1 MWNRSMRKLFV
12 LVLMVWQPA
21 AAGQQAGSD
30 ELWVARFSSLEPG
43 PVPAEF
49 RIHRFSKIERET
61 VYELVES
68 ESGTVLKAASDAAA
82 SALIK
87 KVRVDPRR
95 FPLLEWSWRIENLIP
110 EARWE
115 VRNRDDFAVR
125 LFVIFETK
133 AAPSSVVKGF
143 FKKLAGAL
151 PGRALNYAWGHP
163 DFAEFAPSPHTGE
176 VVMVPVQHSPADVGQ
191 WVVEKRN
198 VLADY
203 RRAFEDE
210 PSWILG
216 IAVMTDTDDTGGKA
230 SAFYGDI
237 RFLPAAPSA
246 SEEPARQSEN

>member
-176 VVMVPVQHSPADVGQ
+176 VVMVPVQHSPADVG
-191 WVVEKRN
+191 
-198 VLADY
+198 
-203 RRAFEDE
+203 
-210 PSWILG
+210 
-216 IAVMTDTDDTGGKA
+216 
-230 SAFYGDI
+230 
-237 RFLPAAPSA
+237 
-246 SEEPARQSEN
+246 